1 MRDEIIVNYFNL
13 RLTAPEIA
21 LFLEPATT
29 AEDALQL
36 YLDLLDQI
44 NAIP

>member
-1 MRDEIIVNYFNL
+1 MEDEGL
-13 RLTAPEIA
+13 Q
-21 LFLEPATT
+21 PATT